1 MMSTAETIS
10 TTLGVLTTLTTDNL
24 PIKMETQEYHQH
36 TQQQPQKVNAV
47 DTAALNLCALSSS
60 PSSPGSDM
68 SEDQENSITPGKK
81 GGKPATM
88 DRRNAR
94 ERNRVRFLNMTF
106 DRLRQHLPQR
116 LQGTPTTN
124 KTKSKKMSK
133 VDTLR
138 AAIDYINQ
146 LQEILEDS
154 DAVDAALKDCDPD
167 KPFDTQ
173 LLSPQGSL
181 GSSGSP
187 TNISDEGIGSEEDD
201 LLDVTNWFH
210 C

>member
-1 MMSTAETIS
+1 
-10 TTLGVLTTLTTDNL
+10 
-24 PIKMETQEYHQH
+24 
-36 TQQQPQKVNAV
+36 
-47 DTAALNLCALSSS
+47 
-60 PSSPGSDM
+60 M
-68 SEDQENSITPGKK
+68 SEDQENSMTPSKN

-116 LQGTPTTN
+116 LQGTPQTN
-124 KTKSKKMSK
+124 KAKSKKMSK

-154 DAVDAALKDCDPD
+154 DAVDAAFKDCDPD